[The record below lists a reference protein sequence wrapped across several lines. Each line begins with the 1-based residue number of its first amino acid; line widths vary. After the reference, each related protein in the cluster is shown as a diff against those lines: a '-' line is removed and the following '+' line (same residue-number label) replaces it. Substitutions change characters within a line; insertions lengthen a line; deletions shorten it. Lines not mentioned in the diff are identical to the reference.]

1 MIHILK
7 SYLLTFGTA
16 LLFGYA
22 CQSSQAV
29 VQNETN
35 AVDDPK
41 VSESID
47 GEVNPDKKIDVTIN
61 GMVKYSFVEIDDE
74 WQGQVTQFDSNDPQ
88 AKKVVRIME
97 VQPELGWEDFED
109 MAAFLNV
116 YTMPDQSEIENRK
129 AGPITDES
137 RSYEFKVFDG
147 NNTRSY
153 SYFNPEGESG
163 EHWQSQHIT
172 IFGSYIATEM
182 KIVGEVNE

>member
-1 MIHILK
+1 MIYILK
-7 SYLLTFGTA
+7 SYLLAFGTI

-29 VQNETN
+29 VQKETDVN
-35 AVDDPK
+35 DVK
-41 VSESID
+41 VSEIIND
-47 GEVNPDKKIDVTIN
+47 EANPDKEIVVTIN
-61 GMVKYSFVEIDDE
+61 GMVKYSFVKIDNK
-74 WQGQVTQFDSNDPQ
+74 WQGQVTQFDSNNPQ
-88 AKKVVRIME
+88 TKKVVRVMK

-137 RSYEFKVFDG
+137 RSYEFTVFDG